1 MATELN
7 CSHQTQTPEFT
18 MFISQIKSPDISHI
32 AGSSAYLR
40 AIYMAS
46 TEITPDLRVIH
57 TNDLR
62 KISQSFYE
70 IIPAL
75 DRINLESY
83 YLNTV
88 AKDIKDVNYWLT
100 LLYEIEQETIPLPQ
114 EVRNFI
120 LDNTNEPVEYW
131 DNDLDDMVEM
141 LLDRE
146 DQDEFDDQDDLDDI

>member
-1 MATELN
+1 
-7 CSHQTQTPEFT
+7 
-18 MFISQIKSPDISHI
+18 MFISKMRSHDISHI
-32 AGSSAYLR
+32 AGSTAYLT
-40 AIYMAS
+40 AIYTAS
-46 TEITPDLRVIH
+46 TEITPYLRIIH
-57 TNDLR
+57 TKDLR